1 MVGTACFA
9 RHAMVVKMVV
19 NAMFVKSIYIGKVS
33 SSTKRLINSGHGTSA
48 HVILAL
54 KLIQKRFCR
63 SLARLIINN
72 RKEVCC
78 LFFKLYLWKTKP

>member
-1 MVGTACFA
+1 MACFA

-19 NAMFVKSIYIGKVS
+19 DAMVVKSIYIGKVS
-33 SSTKRLINSGHGTSA
+33 SSTKRLIDSGRGTSA
-48 HVILAL
+48 HVTLATCTL

-78 LFFKLYLWKTKP
+78 LFLWETKP